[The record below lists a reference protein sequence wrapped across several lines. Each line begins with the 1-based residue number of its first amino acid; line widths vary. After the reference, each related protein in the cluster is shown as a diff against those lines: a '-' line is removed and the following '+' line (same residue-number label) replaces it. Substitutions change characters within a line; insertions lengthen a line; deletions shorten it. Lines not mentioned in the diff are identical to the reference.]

1 MFGSILKKR
10 TSISFG
16 NMLQQFF
23 QFIKKLLIARW
34 QGLLLLFLGVY
45 LPLQTFMLLAIH
57 VRENA
62 DGFPW
67 DKSILLA
74 IHQTSRKQLDL
85 LAVNLTK
92 FGSIKIVV
100 PIVLI
105 ILLILLF
112 QKKWRSLTFLL
123 TTAIGAA
130 IINSTAKEIM
140 HRIRPHLW
148 QSPTPERDYAF
159 PSGHAMT
166 SMTLVVA
173 LVILTWE
180 TIWCLPILIFGGL
193 FVLAIGWTR
202 LYLGVHFP
210 SDILAGWS
218 VSVAWA
224 IGVSL
229 LIKPQLPKAIT
240 SSSPEI
246 PSETSLLP
254 EEQEAIEIDS

>member
-1 MFGSILKKR
+1 
-10 TSISFG
+10 
-16 NMLQQFF
+16 MLNNFF

-45 LPLQTFMLLAIH
+45 LPLQSFMILAVQ
-57 VRENA
+57 VRKNA

-67 DKSILLA
+67 DNPILLA
-74 IHQTSRKQLDL
+74 IHQTSMRQLDFV
-85 LAVNLTK
+85 AINLTK
-92 FGSIKIVV
+92 FGSIKIVA

-105 ILLILLF
+105 ISLILLW
-112 QKKWRSLTFLL
+112 QKRWRSLTFVL
-123 TTAIGAA
+123 TTGLGAA
-130 IINSTAKEIM
+130 IINHTAKEIM

-148 QSPTPERDYAF
+148 SSPVPELDYAF

-166 SMTLVVA
+166 SMTLV
-173 LVILTWE
+173 LVLAILTWG
-180 TIWCLPILIFGGL
+180 TIWCLPILIFGSL

-210 SDILAGWS
+210 SDILAGWA

-240 SSSPEI
+240 SSQPEI
-246 PSETSLLP
+246 PAETSLLP
-254 EEQEAIEIDS
+254 EEQQVINQD